1 MHVEEC
7 VESEVTVCESK
18 DEYAWW
24 LISPECCMD
33 AKHGHKKKVQKR
45 VDVLEI
51 KLWFLLKNN

>member
-1 MHVEEC
+1 MHIEEC

-33 AKHGHKKKVQKR
+33 AKHGHKKKSSEKGGCVG
-45 VDVLEI
+45 
-51 KLWFLLKNN
+51 N